1 MEVTLHSKD
10 SQTIIVSFIYCYNN
24 DGSRNNNSKIK
35 EKLQI
40 IIFPALQ
47 LLQKP
52 FCLQ

>member
-24 DGSRNNNSKIK
+24 DGSRNNIGAKK
-35 EKLQI
+35 HQI

-47 LLQKP
+47 LLQKT